1 MTTIYFFEVMIN
13 IISSI
18 MTVYFFNKIMWPKY
32 NKYNKV
38 FNILMVLCYSSI
50 SIIKIN
56 NIFIHISGIR
66 IVSFM
71 AFYYSLLLI
80 YPLLFR
86 KGRVSEKFFLAS
98 LYITIII
105 VSSFVVYTIFSKLF
119 NILFSEMYLYTN
131 YKRVIA
137 VLFAKILQFIL
148 IKFFVKNVNF
158 IKYIKDKTLYI
169 VAVILLLNHTLI
181 FINER
186 ELVVNIERINMD
198 SITILFSL
206 CSIQIL
212 LIYILNIF
220 SKEMEEKFILKMDL
234 DRKIHDKEILDMY
247 TEMIGW
253 RHDFRNHIS
262 MISGLLQVSTK
273 EDVISYINEIDDS
286 ISKLDKNIYTDN
298 IAINSILISKMKI
311 AEDKNIKIS
320 LNLKI
325 NSEIKVS
332 NVDICTILGNLLDNS
347 IEACDIIK
355 DYKFINL
362 KIASENNILVIKI
375 SNNTISGYVNEVDG
389 KFISTKNKDIN
400 GIGLIQVDSIVKKYN
415 GYVNRKYENNIFT
428 TYIMIQQND
437 EIY

>member
-56 NIFIHISGIR
+56 NIFIHMSGSR

-71 AFYYSLLLI
+71 TFYYSLLLI

-273 EDVISYINEIDDS
+273 EDVISYINEIDNS

-375 SNNTISGYVNEVDG
+375 SNNTSSGYVNEVDG